1 MKVIQFLEMTTE
13 NDTNQTF
20 EKLEQLFQKNF
31 RGVCLRQKVET
42 RVLGSWCVQG
52 PEEAMWLKLGN
63 PDEKK
68 E

>member
-42 RVLGSWCVQG
+42 RVLGS
-52 PEEAMWLKLGN
+52 
-63 PDEKK
+63 
-68 E
+68 